1 MGHPLQYTSLFIVSF
16 WREGGALATDGGIP
30 PEFIDPS
37 VEDDDVPTE
46 RVETCTVNRY
56 VRRRSERFLKEPIPL
71 PWIRK
76 HVACSADRLLLV
88 LRAHADMKC
97 SMELRVTGDVLRD
110 AGIVDRK
117 AAYRA
122 LKRLEVSG
130 TLTVTR
136 KRGRRPLVRFRDLDG
151 KP

>member
-1 MGHPLQYTSLFIVSF
+1 MP
-16 WREGGALATDGGIP
+16 DGSIP

-37 VEDDDVPTE
+37 VADDDVPAE

-56 VRRRSERFLKEPIPL
+56 KRRRSERFLKGPIPL

-76 HVACSADRLLLV
+76 HVACSVDRLLLV
-88 LRAHADMKC
+88 LRAHADMQR
-97 SMELRVTGDVLRD
+97 STELTVTGDVLRD

-117 AAYRA
+117 AAYRS

-136 KRGRRPLVRFRDLDG
+136 KRGRRPLVRFHDLGG

>member
-1 MGHPLQYTSLFIVSF
+1 MS
-16 WREGGALATDGGIP
+16 DGGIP

-37 VEDDDVPTE
+37 VADDDVPAE

-56 VRRRSERFLKEPIPL
+56 KRRRSKRFLKGPIL
-71 PWIRK
+71 LSWIRQ
-76 HVACSADRLLLV
+76 HVVCSTDRLLLV

-97 SMELRVTGDVLRD
+97 STELTVTGDVLRD

-136 KRGRRPLVRFRDLDG
+136 KRGRRPLVRFHDLGG